1 MPLLALLL
9 LVPVLAEITVF
20 ILVGRWLG
28 VAVTLLLFVAIGV
41 IGSILLKRQG
51 LLALREMQAAL
62 SRGEPPAEPVAHA
75 ALLVLAALL
84 LIFPGFLS
92 DAFALPLL
100 LPPVRRFVIR
110 WLGAQ
115 AKRRGGFTV
124 WPGARGPGAR
134 GPGGPVID
142 ADYTEVDPNAAD
154 PSLPRIEQSRWG
166 DGQGPRRGDD
176 QRSRRGEDKDGGPR
190 SPT

>member
-28 VAVTLLLFVAIGV
+28 VLVTLLLFIAIGI
-41 IGSILLKRQG
+41 IGSMLLKRQG
-51 LLALREMQAAL
+51 MLALREMQAAL
-62 SRGEPPAEPVAHA
+62 ARGEPPAEPVAHA

-92 DAFALPLL
+92 DLMAVPLL
-100 LPPVRRFVIR
+100 LPPVRRAVIR
-110 WLGAQ
+110 WLGSR
-115 AKRRGGFTV
+115 AKRQGGFTV
-124 WPGARGPGAR
+124 WPGGARPGGR

-142 ADYTEVDPNAAD
+142 ADYTEVKPGDPNASAD
-154 PSLPRIEQSRWG
+154 PSLPRIEESRWRG
-166 DGQGPRRGDD
+166 GDD
-176 QRSRRGEDKDGGPR
+176 VPPR
-190 SPT
+190 S

>member
-28 VAVTLLLFVAIGV
+28 VLVTLLLFIAVGI
-41 IGSILLKRQG
+41 IGSMLLKRQG
-51 LLALREMQAAL
+51 MLALREMQAAL
-62 SRGEPPAEPVAHA
+62 ARGEPPAEPVAHA

-92 DAFALPLL
+92 DLMAVPLL
-100 LPPVRRFVIR
+100 LPPVRRAVIR
-110 WLGAQ
+110 WLGVR
-115 AKRRGGFTV
+115 AKRQGGFTV
-124 WPGARGPGAR
+124 WPGGRPPR

-142 ADYTEVDPNAAD
+142 ADYTEVKPDGADPSRD
-154 PSLPRIEQSRWG
+154 PSLPRIEESRWRND
-166 DGQGPRRGDD
+166 DGTP
-176 QRSRRGEDKDGGPR
+176 PR
-190 SPT
+190 S

>member
-20 ILVGRWLG
+20 IVVGRWIG
-28 VAVTLLLFVAIGV
+28 VAATLLLFIAVGV
-41 IGSILLKRQG
+41 IGTVLLKRQG
-51 LLALREMQAAL
+51 MRALREMQAAL
-62 SRGEPPAEPVAHA
+62 ARGEPPAEPVAHA

-92 DAFALPLL
+92 DLMALPLL
-100 LPPVRRFVIR
+100 LPPVRRMVIR

-124 WPGARGPGAR
+124 WPGGRSPGGPGGR
-134 GPGGPVID
+134 GPVID
-142 ADYTEVDPNAAD
+142 ADYTEVKPDGGAD
-154 PSLPRIEQSRWG
+154 PSLPRLEESRWRSP
-166 DGQGPRRGDD
+166 DEDPRRP
-176 QRSRRGEDKDGGPR
+176 S
-190 SPT
+190 

>member
-20 ILVGRWLG
+20 IVVGHWIG
-28 VAVTLLLFVAIGV
+28 VLATLLLFIAVGV
-41 IGSILLKRQG
+41 IGTALLKRQG
-51 LLALREMQAAL
+51 MRALREMQAAL
-62 SRGEPPAEPVAHA
+62 ARGEPPAEPVAHA

-92 DAFALPLL
+92 DLMALPLL
-100 LPPVRRFVIR
+100 LPPVRRMIIR

-124 WPGARGPGAR
+124 WPGGRGPGGR
-134 GPGGPVID
+134 GRGGGPVID
-142 ADYTEVDPNAAD
+142 ADYTEVKPDGGAD
-154 PSLPRIEQSRWG
+154 PSLPRLEESRWR
-166 DGQGPRRGDD
+166 GPDEEDTQRR
-176 QRSRRGEDKDGGPR
+176 S
-190 SPT
+190 

>member
-28 VAVTLLLFVAIGV
+28 VLVTLLLFIAIGI
-41 IGSILLKRQG
+41 IGSMLLKRQG
-51 LLALREMQAAL
+51 MLALREMQAAL
-62 SRGEPPAEPVAHA
+62 ARGEPPAEPVAHA

-92 DAFALPLL
+92 DLMAVPLL
-100 LPPVRRFVIR
+100 LPPVRRAVIR
-110 WLGAQ
+110 WLGSR
-115 AKRRGGFTV
+115 AKRQGGFTV
-124 WPGARGPGAR
+124 WPGGPRTGTRPPR

-142 ADYTEVDPNAAD
+142 ADYTEVKPGDPNPSAD
-154 PSLPRIEQSRWG
+154 PSLPRIEESRWRG
-166 DGQGPRRGDD
+166 GDD
-176 QRSRRGEDKDGGPR
+176 VPPR
-190 SPT
+190 S

>member
-20 ILVGRWLG
+20 IVVGRWIG
-28 VAVTLLLFVAIGV
+28 VLATLVLFIAIGV
-41 IGSILLKRQG
+41 IGSLLLKRQG
-51 LLALREMQAAL
+51 MRALREMQAAL

-92 DAFALPLL
+92 DLMALPLL
-100 LPPVRRFVIR
+100 LPPVRRMLIR
-110 WLGAQ
+110 WLGVQ

-124 WPGARGPGAR
+124 WPGGR
-134 GPGGPVID
+134 GPGGSTVID
-142 ADYTEVDPNAAD
+142 ADYTEVKPGNGGAD
-154 PSLPRIEQSRWG
+154 PSLPKIEDSRWG
-166 DGQGPRRGDD
+166 GPDDGDGRRP
-176 QRSRRGEDKDGGPR
+176 S
-190 SPT
+190 

>member
-20 ILVGRWLG
+20 ILIGRWIG
-28 VAVTLLLFVAIGV
+28 VAATLLLFVAIGV
-41 IGSILLKRQG
+41 LGTILLKQQG
-51 LLALREMQAAL
+51 MRALGEMQAAL

-92 DAFALPLL
+92 DVMALPLL

-110 WLGAQ
+110 RLSAQ

-124 WPGARGPGAR
+124 WPGGRGAGGR
-134 GPGGPVID
+134 GTVID
-142 ADYTEVDPNAAD
+142 ADYTEIDPNAAD
-154 PSLPRIEQSRWG
+154 PAMPRIEESRWRREE
-166 DGQGPRRGDD
+166 DDGPRR
-176 QRSRRGEDKDGGPR
+176 PL
-190 SPT
+190 